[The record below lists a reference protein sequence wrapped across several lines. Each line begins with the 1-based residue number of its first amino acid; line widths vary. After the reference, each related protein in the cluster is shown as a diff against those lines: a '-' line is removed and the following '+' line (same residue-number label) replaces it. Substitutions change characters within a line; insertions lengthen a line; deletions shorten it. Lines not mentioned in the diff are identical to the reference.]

1 MKTKGII
8 LGGGQ
13 SRRMGQ
19 DKAALMHKSQTLLQH
34 AKNLLTTL
42 DIHDITVLGRP
53 NDPQGIADT
62 KPQQG
67 PAANL
72 QHWFQEQSAPFR
84 AVVLPVDMPFL
95 TAESL
100 KHLMSYSTGAYF
112 DDLYLPFVA
121 TIGDSP
127 HTTTNRMKD
136 LLSQLSLTCVQPP
149 KNWGKQL
156 VNINEIADLRVL
168 DGQN

>member
-13 SRRMGQ
+13 SKRMGQ
-19 DKAALMHKSQTLLQH
+19 DKAALIHKGQTLLQH
-34 AKNLLTTL
+34 TMNLLTTL
-42 DIHDITVLGRP
+42 EIHDIIVLGRP
-53 NDPQGIADT
+53 SDPHGIADAA
-62 KPQQG
+62 PHQG
-67 PAANL
+67 PATNL
-72 QHWFQEQSAPFR
+72 QLWFKEQSTPFR

-95 TAESL
+95 TTESL
-100 KHLMSYSTGAYF
+100 KHLMSYDTGAYF

-127 HTTTNRMKD
+127 HTTANRMKD

-149 KNWGKQL
+149 KNWRKQL
-156 VNINEIADLRVL
+156 TNINEIADLKVL
-168 DGQN
+168 DSQN